1 MWRAWHFTKR
11 MKMSFLS
18 IIYSVAEK
26 DAVRARGLYR
36 EKFILSLFCKKRM
49 WESPSFAAVPG
60 NRTERPTLKRET
72 IMKLHTV
79 NSESPGYIFCKA
91 FLVRWVRRP
100 RCSFKYGL
108 VQGVFQTGFFLSW
121 KSIGCMAELGL
132 SCLPLF
138 SYTPPQRLRISKQWG
153 LGEVEE

>member
-1 MWRAWHFTKR
+1 
-11 MKMSFLS
+11 MSFLS

-72 IMKLHTV
+72 IMKPLLRRPEDILCDARTFLARSLSQTTEMFV
-79 NSESPGYIFCKA
+79 QVLVSSRSLSNWIFCVLK
-91 FLVRWVRRP
+91 VDRMH
-100 RCSFKYGL
+100 G
-108 VQGVFQTGFFLSW
+108 
-121 KSIGCMAELGL
+121 
-132 SCLPLF
+132 
-138 SYTPPQRLRISKQWG
+138 
-153 LGEVEE
+153 